1 MKRTPITAFQSRC
14 HSIVKYVHATGEP
27 VIITKRGKPLVKIVP
42 IKSSP
47 TEIFG
52 FMADEFQIIGDIES
66 PIFRSSPG
74 RE

>member
-1 MKRTPITAFQSRC
+1 MKRTPITAFQSQC
-14 HSIVKYVHATGEP
+14 HSILKYIHATGVP
-27 VIITKRGKPLVKIVP
+27 VIITKRGKPLVKIIP

-52 FMADEFQIIGDIES
+52 FMAGEFQITGDIES
-66 PIFRSSPG
+66 PIFRCSPG

>member
-1 MKRTPITAFQSRC
+1 MERTPITAFKSQC
-14 HSIVKYVHATGEP
+14 HSILERVHVNGSP
-27 VIITKRGKPLVKIVP
+27 VIITKHGKPIVKILP

-52 FMADEFQIIGDIES
+52 FMAGEFQIIGDIES

-74 RE
+74 QG